1 MGCVLAIEPVHH
13 ENLSDSNTFVL
24 INMHG
29 SSGYKSC
36 KRSRTVVNFL
46 GENQQLE
53 YTPSMKFT
61 WRIEN
66 FSTLKTKKLYSKIF
80 TVGGYKWR
88 ILVFPKGNNVDYLS
102 IYLDVADSAT
112 LPHGWSRYAE
122 FSLSVVNQILPKCS
136 IQKDTKHQF
145 NARESDWGFTSFIPL
160 SDLSNPRRS
169 YIVNDTV
176 IIEAEVVT
184 GTVAATPVASED
196 RAGLKKS
203 AKKPAASKKV
213 SPLTSPLIETASQTE
228 TGQQI
233 EDEEEEY
240 KQEAKLEE
248 EEDKKEEPEEE
259 ATDSTPSNR
268 SSLPPQPKVKCKML
282 PLRLVERSFR
292 INRPNKLIDLTQD
305 SIGESTSIATETQLT
320 PEKTLNHEIEAR
332 LAELRNLIPEKK
344 STVDV
349 LTSTKSILLEE
360 LDVEGKQIM
369 AEKKQ
374 AADVAEAAKLAAED
388 AQQMKKTTATFAFPK
403 LPQTFH
409 LNSTP
414 TIPPVKFRGLSSALV
429 LLPVPAS
436 SSSPQ
441 STVNFSVSGIDSP
454 FPDRQ
459 VAVPPSMTMMA
470 TPPLDQEDEEML
482 VPHSDLVEGPQ
493 PMEVSQVE
501 PASTVENQQVED
513 PPSMRFTWAI
523 ENFSR
528 LNTKKHYSDIF
539 IVGGYKWRILIFPK
553 GNNVDHLSMYLDV
566 ADSATLQYGW
576 IRYAQFSLAV
586 VNQIHPKYSIRKD
599 TQHQFN
605 ARESDWGF
613 TSFMLLNDLYDPS
626 RGYLVNDVVIVEAEV
641 AVRKIQDYWSYDSKK
656 ETGYVGL
663 KNQGATCYM
672 NSLLQTLYH
681 IPYFRKAVYH
691 MPTTEN
697 DMPTGSIPLAL
708 QSLFYKLQ
716 YNDTSVATKE
726 LTKSFGWDTY
736 DSFMQHDV
744 QELNRV
750 LSEKLEDKMK
760 GTVVEGT
767 IQQLFEGH
775 HMNYIECI
783 NVDYKSTR
791 KESFYDLQLDVKGCR
806 DVYASFDKYVEV
818 ERLEGDNKYHAEEHG
833 LQDAKKGVLF
843 IDFPPV
849 LQLQLKRFE
858 YDFMRDTMVK
868 INDRYEFPLQLDLDR
883 ENGKYLSPEADRSV
897 RNLYTLHSVLVHSG
911 GVHGG
916 HYYAFIRPTL
926 SDQWYKFDDERV
938 TKEDM
943 KRALEEQYGGEEELP
958 QTNPGLNNTPF
969 KFTKYSN
976 AYMLVY
982 IRESDKDKIICNVD
996 EKDIAEHLRIRLKKE
1011 QEEKEDKR
1019 RYKAQAHLFTII
1031 KVARDEDLAEQIGKD
1046 IYFDLVDH
1054 DKVRSFRVQKQT
1066 AFHAFKE
1073 EVAKEFGIPV
1083 QYQRFWI
1090 WAKRQNHTY
1099 RPNRPLTAQEE
1110 AQSVGQLREM
1120 SNKTHNA
1127 ELKLFLEV
1135 ERGPDLHPIP
1145 LPEKTREHILLFFKL
1160 YNPEK
1165 GELRY
1170 VGRLLVKSSGKPIE
1184 YIMKLNQMAG
1194 FAPDEELD
1202 LYEEIKFEPCVMCE
1216 HLDRRTSFRLSQIE
1230 DGDIICFQKSHPLES
1245 EEECQYP
1252 DVPSFLEYVHN
1263 RQVVRFRTLERPKED
1278 EFSLELSK
1286 IHNYDEVVEKVAQ
1299 KIGLDDPSKIRLTSH
1314 NCYSQQPKPQ
1324 PIKYR
1329 GVEHLSE
1336 MLVHYNQ
1343 TTDILY
1349 YEVLDIPLP
1358 ELQGLK
1364 NLKVAFHHATKD
1376 EVVIHNIRLPK
1387 QSTVG
1392 DVINELKA
1400 KVELSHPT
1408 AELRLLEVFYHKI
1421 YKIFPP
1427 TEKIENIND
1436 QYWTLRAEEIPE
1448 EEKNLSPHD
1457 RLIHVYHFTRETA
1470 QNQMQVQNFG
1480 EPFFLVI
1487 HEGETI
1493 AEVKVRIQKKLQVP
1507 DEEFAKWKFAFLS
1520 LGRPEYLQDS
1530 DTVFN
1535 RFQRRDVYGAWEQYL
1550 GLEHADNTPKRSYV
1564 NQNRHTFE
1572 RPALEAAKERLF
1584 TVDTPCMSVYCL
1596 CMLIASA
1603 FRKAPL
1609 DLRGCWLSIYNSSVI

>member
-1 MGCVLAIEPVHH
+1 
-13 ENLSDSNTFVL
+13 
-24 INMHG
+24 
-29 SSGYKSC
+29 
-36 KRSRTVVNFL
+36 
-46 GENQQLE
+46 
-53 YTPSMKFT
+53 
-61 WRIEN
+61 
-66 FSTLKTKKLYSKIF
+66 
-80 TVGGYKWR
+80 
-88 ILVFPKGNNVDYLS
+88 
-102 IYLDVADSAT
+102 
-112 LPHGWSRYAE
+112 
-122 FSLSVVNQILPKCS
+122 
-136 IQKDTKHQF
+136 
-145 NARESDWGFTSFIPL
+145 
-160 SDLSNPRRS
+160 
-169 YIVNDTV
+169 
-176 IIEAEVVT
+176 
-184 GTVAATPVASED
+184 
-196 RAGLKKS
+196 
-203 AKKPAASKKV
+203 
-213 SPLTSPLIETASQTE
+213 
-228 TGQQI
+228 
-233 EDEEEEY
+233 
-240 KQEAKLEE
+240 
-248 EEDKKEEPEEE
+248 
-259 ATDSTPSNR
+259 
-268 SSLPPQPKVKCKML
+268 
-282 PLRLVERSFR
+282 
-292 INRPNKLIDLTQD
+292 
-305 SIGESTSIATETQLT
+305 
-320 PEKTLNHEIEAR
+320 
-332 LAELRNLIPEKK
+332 
-344 STVDV
+344 
-349 LTSTKSILLEE
+349 
-360 LDVEGKQIM
+360 
-369 AEKKQ
+369 
-374 AADVAEAAKLAAED
+374 
-388 AQQMKKTTATFAFPK
+388 
-403 LPQTFH
+403 
-409 LNSTP
+409 
-414 TIPPVKFRGLSSALV
+414 
-429 LLPVPAS
+429 
-436 SSSPQ
+436 
-441 STVNFSVSGIDSP
+441 
-454 FPDRQ
+454 
-459 VAVPPSMTMMA
+459 MTMM
-470 TPPLDQEDEEML
+470 TPPPLDQEDDEML
-482 VPHSDLVEGPQ
+482 VPHSDFATEGPQ
-493 PMEVSQVE
+493 PMEVVPQAE
-501 PASTVENQQVED
+501 AASTVENQPVED
-513 PPSMRFTWAI
+513 PPTSRFTWTI

-539 IVGGYKWRILIFPK
+539 IVGGFKWRVLIFPK

-566 ADSATLQYGW
+566 ADSATLPYGW
-576 IRYAQFSLAV
+576 LRNAQFSLAV
-586 VNQIHPKYSIRKD
+586 VNQINHKYSVRKD

-613 TSFMLLNDLYDPS
+613 TSFMHLSELYDPS
-626 RGYLVNDVVIVEAEV
+626 RGYLVNDTCVIEAEV
-641 AVRKIQDYWSYDSKK
+641 AVRRTIDYWTYDSKK

-697 DMPTGSIPLAL
+697 DMPSGSIPLAL

-716 YNDTSVATKE
+716 YSDNSVATKE

-750 LSEKLEDKMK
+750 LCEKLEDKMK

-818 ERLEGDNKYHAEEHG
+818 ERLEGDNKYHAEQHG

-883 ENGKYLSPEADRSV
+883 ENGKYLSPDADRRV

-926 SDQWYKFDDERV
+926 SDQWFKFDDERV

-958 QTNPGLNNTPF
+958 QTNPGFNNPPF

-982 IRESDKDKIICNVD
+982 IRESDKEKIICNVD

-1011 QEEKEDKR
+1011 QEEKEHKKKE
-1019 RYKAQAHLFTII
+1019 KAEAHLYTII
-1031 KVARDEDLAEQIGKD
+1031 KVARNEDLAEQVGKD

-1054 DKVRSFRVQKQT
+1054 DKVRSFRIQKQMP
-1066 AFHAFKE
+1066 FNLFKE

-1083 QYQRFWI
+1083 QFHRYWL

-1099 RPNRPLTAQEE
+1099 RPNRPLTHQEE
-1110 AQSVGQLREM
+1110 TQSVGQLREV
-1120 SNKTHNA
+1120 SNKFHNA

-1135 ERGPDLHPIP
+1135 ELGPDLRQL
-1145 LPEKTREHILLFFKL
+1145 LPPDKTKDDIMLFFKL
-1160 YNPEK
+1160 YDPAKEQ
-1165 GELRY
+1165 LRY
-1170 VGRLLVKSSGKPIE
+1170 MGRLFVKGGGKPAEILT
-1184 YIMKLNQMAG
+1184 KLNEMAG
-1194 FAPDEELD
+1194 FSSNEDIELF
-1202 LYEEIKFEPCVMCE
+1202 EEIKFEPTVMCE
-1216 HLDRRTSFRLSQIE
+1216 PIDKKLTFRASQLE
-1230 DGDIICFQKSHPLES
+1230 DGDIICFQRPTTVDR
-1245 EEECQYP
+1245 CRYP
-1252 DVPSFLEYVHN
+1252 DIPSFLEYVHN
-1263 RQVVRFRTLERPKED
+1263 RQIVHFRSLEKPKED
-1278 EFSLELSK
+1278 DFCLELSK
-1286 IHNYDEVVEKVAQ
+1286 LFTYDDVVERVAQ
-1299 KIGLDDPSKIRLTSH
+1299 QLDLDDPSKIRLTSH

-1329 GVEHLSE
+1329 GVDHLSD

-1343 TTDILY
+1343 TSDILY

-1364 NLKVAFHHATKD
+1364 TLKVAFHHATKD
-1376 EVVIHNIRLPK
+1376 EVVIHSIRLPK

-1392 DVINELKA
+1392 DVINDLKT
-1400 KVELSHPT
+1400 KVELSHPN
-1408 AELRLLEVFYHKI
+1408 AELRLLEVFYYKI

-1427 TEKIENIND
+1427 GEKIENIND

-1448 EEKNLSPHD
+1448 EEKNLGPQD
-1457 RLIHVYHFTRETA
+1457 RLIHVYHFTKDAT

-1480 EPFFLVI
+1480 EPFFLII
-1487 HEGETI
+1487 HEGETL

-1507 DEEFAKWKFAFLS
+1507 DEEFSKWKFAFLS

-1530 DTVFN
+1530 DIVFS

-1550 GLEHADNTPKRSYV
+1550 GLEHSDTAPKRAYTS

-1572 RPALEAAKERLF
+1572 KPVK
-1584 TVDTPCMSVYCL
+1584 
-1596 CMLIASA
+1596 
-1603 FRKAPL
+1603 
-1609 DLRGCWLSIYNSSVI
+1609 IYN